1 MQDYDYFRRW
11 QETTDQARDRS
22 AIVSSTSSAARS
34 TSYATCCAIP
44 WSRSRRDRQ
53 APDRRQAPLSA
64 WPLAALAARR
74 ELSERSSQNYM
85 QMARKFSELQKSNP
99 KQHSDFIRLSY
110 REALKAC
117 QEHIDPAPSEP
128 RLGITLLGET
138 TARPGIT
145 YPHNLHAPTTETE
158 TSDETEDA
166 PQKIVNLVA
175 GPTGEPTEV
184 VQLTSRSSPRA
195 MTLALL
201 DRLHSCLKMRAAS
214 GRTTP
219 CQPLFGTNKT
229 LLKMIRDETWRR
241 QDSRR

>member
-1 MQDYDYFRRW
+1 MTTSEDGRRLP
-11 QETTDQARDRS
+11 TKARDRK
-22 AIVSSTSSAARS
+22 
-34 TSYATCCAIP
+34 
-44 WSRSRRDRQ
+44 RDRELDKLGREIDELRDMLRHTVVEEW
-53 APDRRQAPLSA
+53 AEIGKRLI
-64 WPLAALAARR
+64 AAKRLCPHG
-74 ELSERSSQNYM
+74 LVGCPGCTNVSPPERSSQNYM

-128 RLGITLLGET
+128 RPGITLLGET

-145 YPHNLHAPTTETE
+145 YPRNLHAPTTETE

-201 DRLHSCLKMRAAS
+201 DRLHSCLEDARRIWQDDAMPAA
-214 GRTTP
+214 
-219 CQPLFGTNKT
+219 
-229 LLKMIRDETWRR
+229 IRD
-241 QDSRR
+241 